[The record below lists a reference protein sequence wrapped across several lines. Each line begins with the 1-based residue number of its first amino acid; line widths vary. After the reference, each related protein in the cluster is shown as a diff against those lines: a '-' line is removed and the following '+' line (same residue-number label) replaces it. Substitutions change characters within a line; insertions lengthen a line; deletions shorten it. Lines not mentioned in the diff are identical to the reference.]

1 MVEYLLKNKIG
12 VLIIIEN
19 NDNIENLRIDGVI
32 IDVNILFSLLILIFN
47 KYFFLYDGVVII
59 RDNKILYV
67 VIFYKIIKK
76 LINN

>member
-1 MVEYLLKNKIG
+1 MLKNKIG

-67 VIFYKIIKK
+67 VMFYKIIKK

>member
-67 VIFYKIIKK
+67 VMFYKIIKK

>member
-59 RDNKILYV
+59 RDNKILYAV
-67 VIFYKIIKK
+67 MFYKIIKK